1 MPSFTQ
7 SQYSFTVSEDTAI
20 GSTVDTLR
28 ILPTQKVTFSTVN
41 GERLENNKGN
51 VFIIEQETGTIK
63 LDKRLDH
70 EVSPAFHFKVA
81 ATIPLDKVDV
91 VFTVDVDVK
100 VLDLNDNKPV
110 FETSNYETII
120 MEGMPVGTKLTQVR
134 AMDVDWGANGQVTY
148 SLHSDSQPEKVMEAF
163 SIDSNT
169 GWIST
174 LKDLDHETDPMFTF
188 SVVASDLGEAF
199 SLSSTALVSVR
210 VTDINDNAP
219 VFAHEVY
226 RGNVKES
233 DPPGEVVAVL
243 STWDRDTSDI
253 NRQVSYHI
261 TGKAATLGVHSMLC
275 FLKKDGR

>member
-1 MPSFTQ
+1 
-7 SQYSFTVSEDTAI
+7 
-20 GSTVDTLR
+20 
-28 ILPTQKVTFSTVN
+28 
-41 GERLENNKGN
+41 
-51 VFIIEQETGTIK
+51 
-63 LDKRLDH
+63 
-70 EVSPAFHFKVA
+70 
-81 ATIPLDKVDV
+81 
-91 VFTVDVDVK
+91 
-100 VLDLNDNKPV
+100 
-110 FETSNYETII
+110 

-210 VTDINDNAP
+210 VTDINDNTP

-261 TGKAATLGVHSMLC
+261 TGKAATLDVHSMLC